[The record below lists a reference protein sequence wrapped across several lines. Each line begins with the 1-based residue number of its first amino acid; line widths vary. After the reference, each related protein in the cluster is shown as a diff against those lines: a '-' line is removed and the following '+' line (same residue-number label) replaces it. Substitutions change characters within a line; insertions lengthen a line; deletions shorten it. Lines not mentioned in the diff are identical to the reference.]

1 MTESYFRMVPTICHR
16 AIARGDTYTSEEE
29 LRMKRKNLR
38 KTGALLL
45 ALSMVGSGMCYVP
58 AQVQAEETSTEGN
71 VIDGYDVSKEYTVSQ
86 DGVTYHAY
94 LSQDRS
100 QSWIYKADVTKN
112 CKQVKFPSSVD
123 GTPVTRIGHSY
134 SLNKGDEFN
143 CNVFGGWVEYAHGVD
158 GYKDTF
164 KNIEKV
170 VIPSKVT
177 QLEDTT
183 FAGLRNLKKVIL
195 SDAVTVIPGEA
206 FYGCKSL
213 SSITLP
219 KSLTTI
225 EHTAF
230 ADCNALKKVTL
241 SSECRTMKVKNGCLL
256 SKNGRTLWWVAPG
269 LKKVTVPDTVRVIKE
284 YAAANKVVT
293 KVILGKKVS
302 DIRMFAFQ
310 SRKLKD
316 IQIKKGNK
324 TIAKK
329 GQCIYNKKNGTL
341 LVGIAKNKKLK
352 ICSKVKK
359 LDEKVLSL
367 AGIRYLV
374 RLDIP
379 SSVKALNGRWTENIE
394 VSSSG
399 KIFFHGAEPPRVMG
413 AVDESICYVPIFL
426 KVYVPKKSLKKY
438 KRWYKAQD
446 ALSYVTLKT
455 IS

>member
-1 MTESYFRMVPTICHR
+1 MMYP
-16 AIARGDTYTSEEE
+16 
-29 LRMKRKNLR
+29 
-38 KTGALLL
+38 
-45 ALSMVGSGMCYVP
+45 
-58 AQVQAEETSTEGN
+58 GN
-71 VIDGYDVSKEYTVSQ
+71 I
-86 DGVTYHAY
+86 
-94 LSQDRS
+94 R
-100 QSWIYKADVTKN
+100 
-112 CKQVKFPSSVD
+112 FP
-123 GTPVTRIGHSY
+123 RIGHSY

-143 CNVFGGWVEYAHGVD
+143 CNVFGEWVEYAHGVD

-164 KNIEKV
+164 KHIEKV

-177 QLEDTT
+177 QLEDTA
-183 FAGLRNLKKVIL
+183 FAGLRKLKKVIF
-195 SDAVTVIPGEA
+195 SDAISTISGEV

-241 SSECRTMKVKNGCLL
+241 SSECQTMKVKNGCLL

-293 KVILGKKVS
+293 KVTLGKKVS
-302 DIRMFAFQ
+302 DIRAFAFQ

-329 GQCIYNKKNGTL
+329 DQCIYNKKNGTL

-359 LDEKVLSL
+359 LDEQVLSM
-367 AGIRYLV
+367 GGTRYLM

-379 SSVKALNGRWTENIE
+379 SSVKTLNGRWTGSIE
-394 VSSSG
+394 VSLSG
-399 KIFFHGAEPPRVMG
+399 KIFFRGAEPPRVTG
-413 AVDESICYVPIFL
+413 AVDESYCYVPIFL

-438 KRWYKAQD
+438 KQWYKVQG